1 MSSSA
6 PRLTFA
12 QQLEQLGGSPPRTYH
27 PDAAD
32 ADLDGLA
39 LPSDR
44 QAAREHYVNVG
55 PSRLRAQLP
64 PLGGALLTGK
74 YEGRATTR
82 KKIFDDDESESEEE
96 AEASGSGPRRN
107 GVANG
112 GDSGEAEDDGFSGD
126 DDDSEGDEDEEDD
139 EEEDE
144 DDEEEE
150 GDEEEDEDED
160 EDAEPQPVA
169 SSSRRSLDPL
179 AALKDSRAKDIE
191 KGRAIQQQKASRHL
205 HPTMNYC

>member
-44 QAAREHYVNVG
+44 QAAREHYVEVG

-64 PLGGALLTGK
+64 PLGGALLSGK
-74 YEGRATTR
+74 YEGKATTR
-82 KKIFDDDESESEEE
+82 RKIYDDDEDESEEE
-96 AEASGSGPRRN
+96 AEPSGTGARRN

-112 GDSGEAEDDGFSGD
+112 GELGDEEGGEYS
-126 DDDSEGDEDEEDD
+126 GDEDAEDGSEED
-139 EEEDE
+139 EEDE
-144 DDEEEE
+144 DDEDEE
-150 GDEEEDEDED
+150 GDEEEDEDE
-160 EDAEPQPVA
+160 EEEAEPQPVA

-191 KGRAIQQQKASRHL
+191 KGRAVQQQKASL
-205 HPTMNYC
+205 FVQL

>member
-44 QAAREHYVNVG
+44 QAAREHYVEVG

-64 PLGGALLTGK
+64 PLGGALLSGK
-74 YEGRATTR
+74 YEGKATTR
-82 KKIFDDDESESEEE
+82 RKIFDDDDEESEEE
-96 AEASGSGPRRN
+96 EEAGRAVRRN
-107 GVANG
+107 GAVDG
-112 GDSGEAEDDGFSGD
+112 GKSGVEDEERFSGEEVD
-126 DDDSEGDEDEEDD
+126 DDDDDGEEDEDEEEDLDDDEDDDEEGDEDED
-139 EEEDE
+139 EE
-144 DDEEEE
+144 
-150 GDEEEDEDED
+150 

-191 KGRAIQQQKASRHL
+191 KGRAIQQQKAS
-205 HPTMNYC
+205 P

>member
-44 QAAREHYVNVG
+44 QAAREHYVEVG

-64 PLGGALLTGK
+64 PLGGALLSGK
-74 YEGRATTR
+74 YEGKATTR
-82 KKIFDDDESESEEE
+82 RKIFDDDDDESEEE
-96 AEASGSGPRRN
+96 EAGPAVKRN
-107 GVANG
+107 GAVDG
-112 GDSGEAEDDGFSGD
+112 GESGEEDEERFSGEGD
-126 DDDSEGDEDEEDD
+126 DDDDEDGEEDEDEEEDLDDDEDDD
-139 EEEDE
+139 EE
-144 DDEEEE
+144 
-150 GDEEEDEDED
+150 GDEDEDED
-160 EDAEPQPVA
+160 EDADPQPDA

-179 AALKDSRAKDIE
+179 AALKDSRAEDIE
-191 KGRAIQQQKASRHL
+191 KGRAIQQQKAS
-205 HPTMNYC
+205 P